1 MPNYDDVRQ
10 NYGFKNVNLGN
21 AYSKPDKNLSN
32 PYFNESDF
40 EFFKNYTNEPD
51 IMVTALHELIGHGSG
66 KLLTKN
72 NETGETNYPTDLIN
86 PLTGEPIKNPYGIN
100 ETFTQRF
107 KKLASTFEES
117 RAEAV
122 AFYFL
127 FMNDT
132 WPLFCK
138 NNIIQLFYFRSRK
151 TRRME
156 RYAV

>member
-1 MPNYDDVRQ
+1 M
-10 NYGFKNVNLGN
+10 
-21 AYSKPDKNLSN
+21 
-32 PYFNESDF
+32 NESDF
-40 EFFKNYTNEPD
+40 EIYKNYTNEPD

-72 NETGETNYPTDLIN
+72 FETGEANYPSDLLN
-86 PLTGEPIKNPYGIN
+86 PLTNESIKNPYGTN

-107 KKLASTFEES
+107 KKLGPTFEES

-122 AFYFL
+122 ALYFL

-138 NNIIQLFYFRSRK
+138 LYSLLPPFK
-151 TRRME
+151 
-156 RYAV
+156 

>member
-1 MPNYDDVRQ
+1 M
-10 NYGFKNVNLGN
+10 NLGN

-32 PYFNESDF
+32 PFLNESDF
-40 EFFKNYTNEPD
+40 ELYKNYTNEPD

-72 NETGETNYPTDLIN
+72 SETGETNYPTDLIN
-86 PLTGEPIKNPYGIN
+86 PLTGDQIKNPYGIN

-107 KKLASTFEES
+107 KKLAPTFEES

-132 WPLFCK
+132 WPLFC
-138 NNIIQLFYFRSRK
+138 NYYIYL
-151 TRRME
+151 TLLL
-156 RYAV
+156 